1 MVNMSIDEAR
11 NLKDGL
17 IRKMVSG
24 GAVLLAPITSDPVD
38 TFTEE
43 GGLKKLED
51 YSGLGRLAKD
61 GAPVF
66 KVDEG
71 SEDIE
76 TWGEIEPSR
85 RDYTSRTLT
94 VEWTCQDTRREVLEV
109 VTRQS
114 LSDLDIAANGEFS
127 ITDPSKPGT
136 VYYRAMLIGADGDG
150 DDAVYFG
157 RFLPKVNITVGEEDW
172 NPGAAA
178 VYPMTATAFVD
189 GDLGYSS
196 KRFYGGPGILK
207 RIEAMGFN
215 APSGELGS

>member
-1 MVNMSIDEAR
+1 MATATIDEMR

-24 GAVLLAPITSDPVD
+24 GAVLLAPIDAPAPEN
-38 TFTEE
+38 FTE
-43 GGLKKLED
+43 GSGLTKLTD
-51 YSGLGRLAKD
+51 FSGLGRLAKD

-71 SEDIE
+71 SEDVE

-109 VTRQS
+109 LARRS
-114 LSDLDIAANGEFS
+114 LSDVDIADNGEFS
-127 ITDPSKPGT
+127 FTDPSKPGT

-189 GDLGYSS
+189 GELGYSS

-207 RIEAMGFN
+207 RLNAMGFT
-215 APSGELGS
+215 APAGDMGA